1 MTPPREGLP
10 PPRLRA
16 TSQPDAE
23 VPESVYHALHG
34 VQKSVEAL
42 SHTVATG
49 QAATESRLAS
59 QDKALAELKAS
70 GADRWV
76 NLARVLVPA
85 VAVIIGGQRLLA
97 PEQHATPA
105 PVVRSLH
112 DLRLDEC
119 RPLPP
124 DSDARFEC
132 FRRVNEQTEQVPKR

>member
-42 SHTVATG
+42 AHTVATG

-76 NLARVLVPA
+76 NLAKVLVPA
-85 VAVIIGGQRLLA
+85 VVAIIGGQRLLA
-97 PEQHATPA
+97 PEQHAAPPA
-105 PVVRSLH
+105 ITRSLH
-112 DLRLDEC
+112 DIRLDEC

-132 FRRVNEQTEQVPKR
+132 FRRVNEQTEQAPKR